1 MSNENIRA
9 EKVRERISHL
19 DLGTSAEYPV
29 DASGCRYDPQVRE
42 LLTRSG
48 RKVDPGS
55 EALAAV
61 RVLGKKLHATM
72 ERWADHHGL
81 SEGRFQILVRLRH
94 MPDGRM
100 TMGELAEMLAVSP
113 RTVTGLVDN
122 LERDGLVRRVDDPN
136 DRRSVYAEV
145 TEKGR
150 ERVNALW
157 RDAEIGQAGLIRGF
171 KESELIQLRDICLR
185 LVQAM
190 SAEEGKI
197 HATS

>member
-1 MSNENIRA
+1 MSGENIRA
-9 EKVRERISHL
+9 EKVREHISHL
-19 DLGTSAEYPV
+19 DLGTAAEYPV
-29 DASGCRYDPQVRE
+29 DANGCRYDPQIRE
-42 LLTRSG
+42 LLSRSG

-61 RVLGKKLHATM
+61 RILGKKLHATM

-100 TMGELAEMLAVSP
+100 AMGELAEMLAVSP

-122 LERDGLVRRVDDPN
+122 LERDGLVRRVDDPT

-145 TEKGR
+145 TEDGR
-150 ERVNALW
+150 ERVKALW
-157 RDAEIGQAGLIRGF
+157 RDAETGQAGLIRGF
-171 KESELIQLRDICLR
+171 TESELIQLRDVCLR
-185 LVQAM
+185 MVQAM
-190 SAEEGKI
+190 SAEEGKS
-197 HATS
+197 HATK